1 MKIKKEEIT
10 IQPGKSFR
18 IFTPSFRNYF
28 LWHYHPEFELVYVE
42 AVAGI
47 RHVGKNISSFIE
59 SDLVLIGS
67 NVPHLNFDY
76 GLQTEYKQI
85 VVQFKED
92 FFPNLIIPTAEFGNI
107 RALFDK
113 AYLGLS
119 FYGKTKEQVVAKLK
133 EMQSKNNFNS
143 LLELFEIL
151 NIMAESS
158 EVHELNTEDTR
169 IKMFIND
176 KIRMGTVY
184 NYIHENYGKNPNVNH
199 IASIVHLS
207 TAAFCRYF
215 KKQTNMTFTEFV
227 NQYRISQA
235 KTLLLKDHNVSEVG
249 YAVGFESMSYFNK
262 LFKTL
267 VGETPSSFKKN
278 NAFCNKLDNRHRKT
292 QV

>member
-18 IFTPSFRNYF
+18 IFTPSLRNYF
-28 LWHYHPEFELVYVE
+28 FWHYHPEFELVYVE
-42 AVAGI
+42 AIAGI
-47 RHVGKNISSFIE
+47 RHVGKNISSFVE

-92 FFPNLIIPTAEFGNI
+92 FFPNTIVSTAEFADI

-119 FYGKTKEQVVAKLK
+119 FYGKTKEQVVIKLK
-133 EMQSKNNFNS
+133 EIQHKNNFNS

-151 NIMAESS
+151 NIMATSS
-158 EVHELNTEDTR
+158 EVNQLNTEDTR
-169 IKMFIND
+169 IKLFMND
-176 KIRMGTVY
+176 KIRMGTIY
-184 NYIHENYGKNPNVNH
+184 DYIQENYDKKPDVNA
-199 IASIVHLS
+199 IASNVHLS

-227 NQYRISQA
+227 NQYRITQA
-235 KTLLLKDHNVSEVG
+235 KTLLLKHHNVSEVV

-262 LFKTL
+262 LFKSL
-267 VGETPSSFKKN
+267 VGETPSSFKKRVFAQVN
-278 NAFCNKLDNRHRKT
+278 SDN
-292 QV
+292 

>member
-18 IFTPSFRNYF
+18 IFAPSLRNYF
-28 LWHYHPEFELVYVE
+28 FWHYHPEFELVYVE
-42 AVAGI
+42 AIAGI
-47 RHVGKNISSFIE
+47 RHVGKNISSFVE

-92 FFPNLIIPTAEFGNI
+92 FLPNLIVPTAEFGDI

-119 FYGKTKEQVVAKLK
+119 FYGKTKEQVVVKLK
-133 EMQSKNNFNS
+133 EMQSQNNFNS

-151 NIMAESS
+151 NIMAGSS

-169 IKMFIND
+169 IKMFMND
-176 KIRMGTVY
+176 KIRMGTIY
-184 NYIHENYGKNPNVNH
+184 DYIHENYDKKPDVND
-199 IASIVHLS
+199 IASNVHLS

-227 NQYRISQA
+227 NQYRITQA

-262 LFKTL
+262 LFKSL
-267 VGETPSSFKKN
+267 VGKTPSSFKKSN
-278 NAFCNKLDNRHRKT
+278 TF
-292 QV
+292 

>member
-18 IFTPSFRNYF
+18 IFTPSLRNYF
-28 LWHYHPEFELVYVE
+28 FWHYHPEFELVYVE
-42 AVAGI
+42 AIAGI
-47 RHVGKNISSFIE
+47 RHVGKNISSFVE

-92 FFPNLIIPTAEFGNI
+92 FLPHLIAPTAEFGDI
-107 RALFDK
+107 RALFEK

-151 NIMAESS
+151 NIMAGSS
-158 EVHELNTEDTR
+158 EMHELNTEDTR
-169 IKMFIND
+169 IKMFMND
-176 KIRMGTVY
+176 KIRMGTIY
-184 NYIHENYGKNPNVNH
+184 DYIHENYDKKPDVND
-199 IASIVHLS
+199 IASIVNLS

-227 NQYRISQA
+227 NQYRITQA

-262 LFKTL
+262 LFKSL
-267 VGETPSSFKKN
+267 VGETPSSFKKTILFATN
-278 NAFCNKLDNRHRKT
+278 
-292 QV
+292 

>member
-18 IFTPSFRNYF
+18 IFTPSLRNYF
-28 LWHYHPEFELVYVE
+28 FWHYHPEFELVYVE
-42 AVAGI
+42 AIAGI
-47 RHVGKNISSFIE
+47 RHVGKNISSFVE

-92 FFPNLIIPTAEFGNI
+92 FLPHLIAPTAEFGDI
-107 RALFDK
+107 RALFEK

-151 NIMAESS
+151 NIMAGSS
-158 EVHELNTEDTR
+158 EMHQLNTEDTR
-169 IKMFIND
+169 IKIFMND
-176 KIRMGTVY
+176 KIRMGTIY
-184 NYIHENYGKNPNVNH
+184 DYIHENYDKKPDVND
-199 IASIVHLS
+199 IASIVNLS

-227 NQYRISQA
+227 NQYRITQA

-262 LFKTL
+262 LFKSL
-267 VGETPSSFKKN
+267 VGETPSSFKKTILFATN
-278 NAFCNKLDNRHRKT
+278 
-292 QV
+292 

>member
-1 MKIKKEEIT
+1 MKIKKEEIS

-18 IFTPSFRNYF
+18 LFTPSLRNYF
-28 LWHYHPEFELVYVE
+28 FWHYHPEFELVYVE
-42 AVAGI
+42 AIAGI
-47 RHVGKNISSFIE
+47 RHVGKNISSFVE

-92 FFPNLIIPTAEFGNI
+92 FLPNLIVPTAEFGDI

-151 NIMAESS
+151 NIMAGSS

-169 IKMFIND
+169 IKMFMND
-176 KIRMGTVY
+176 KIRMATIY
-184 NYIHENYGKNPNVNH
+184 DYIHENYEKKPDVND
-199 IASIVHLS
+199 IAAIVHLS

-215 KKQTNMTFTEFV
+215 KKQTNMTFTDFV
-227 NQYRISQA
+227 NQYRITQA

-262 LFKTL
+262 LFKSL
-267 VGETPSSFKKN
+267 VGETPSAFKKTIN
-278 NAFCNKLDNRHRKT
+278 
-292 QV
+292 Q

>member
-18 IFTPSFRNYF
+18 IFTPSLRNYF
-28 LWHYHPEFELVYVE
+28 FWHYHPEFELVYVE
-42 AVAGI
+42 AIAGI
-47 RHVGKNISSFIE
+47 RHVGKNISSFVE

-92 FFPNLIIPTAEFGNI
+92 FFPNTIVSTAEFADI

-119 FYGKTKEQVVAKLK
+119 FYGKTKEQVVIKLK
-133 EMQSKNNFNS
+133 EIQHKSNFNS

-151 NIMAESS
+151 NIMATSS
-158 EVHELNTEDTR
+158 EVNQLNTEDTR
-169 IKMFIND
+169 IKMFMND
-176 KIRMGTVY
+176 KIRMGTIY
-184 NYIHENYGKNPNVNH
+184 DYIHENYDKKPDVNA
-199 IASIVHLS
+199 IASNVHLS

-227 NQYRISQA
+227 NQYRITQA
-235 KTLLLKDHNVSEVG
+235 KTLLLKHHNVSEVV

-262 LFKTL
+262 LFKSL
-267 VGETPSSFKKN
+267 VGETPSSFKKRV
-278 NAFCNKLDNRHRKT
+278 FS
-292 QV
+292 QVNSDI

>member
-18 IFTPSFRNYF
+18 IFTPSLRNYF
-28 LWHYHPEFELVYVE
+28 FWHYHPEFELVYVE
-42 AVAGI
+42 AIAGI
-47 RHVGKNISSFIE
+47 RHVGKNISSFVE

-92 FFPNLIIPTAEFGNI
+92 FLPHLIAPTAEFGDI
-107 RALFDK
+107 RALFEK

-151 NIMAESS
+151 NMMAGSS
-158 EVHELNTEDTR
+158 EMHELNTEDTR
-169 IKMFIND
+169 IKMFMND
-176 KIRMGTVY
+176 KIRMGTIY
-184 NYIHENYGKNPNVNH
+184 DYIHENYDKKPDVND
-199 IASIVHLS
+199 IASIVNLS

-227 NQYRISQA
+227 NQYRITQA

-262 LFKTL
+262 LFKSL
-267 VGETPSSFKKN
+267 VGETPSSFKKTILFATN
-278 NAFCNKLDNRHRKT
+278 
-292 QV
+292 

>member
-10 IQPGKSFR
+10 IPPGKSFR
-18 IFTPSFRNYF
+18 IFSPSLRNYF
-28 LWHYHPEFELVYVE
+28 FWHYHPEFELVYVE
-42 AVAGI
+42 AIAGI

-92 FFPNLIIPTAEFGNI
+92 FFPDTIMATAEFGDI

-119 FYGKTKEQVVAKLK
+119 FYGKTKEEVVIKLK
-133 EMQSKNNFNS
+133 KLQQKNSFSS
-143 LLELFEIL
+143 LLEVFEIL
-151 NIMAESS
+151 NMLATSS
-158 EVHELNTEDTR
+158 EVNQLNTEDTR
-169 IKMFIND
+169 IKLFMND
-176 KIRMGTVY
+176 KIRMGTIY
-184 NYIHENYGKNPNVNH
+184 DYIHENYDKKPDVNE
-199 IASIVHLS
+199 IATKVHLS

-215 KKQTNMTFTEFV
+215 KKQTNLTFTEFV
-227 NQYRISQA
+227 NQYRITQA
-235 KTLLLKDHNVSEVG
+235 KTLLLKHHNVSEVV

-262 LFKTL
+262 LFKSL
-267 VGETPSSFKKN
+267 VGETPSAFKKKMLCREN
-278 NAFCNKLDNRHRKT
+278 
-292 QV
+292 

>member
-18 IFTPSFRNYF
+18 IFAPSLRNYF
-28 LWHYHPEFELVYVE
+28 FWHYHPEFELVYVE
-42 AVAGI
+42 AIAGI
-47 RHVGKNISSFIE
+47 RHVGKNISSFVE

-92 FFPNLIIPTAEFGNI
+92 FLPNLIVPTAEFGDI

-119 FYGKTKEQVVAKLK
+119 FYGKTKEQVVVKLK
-133 EMQSKNNFNS
+133 EMQSENNFNS

-151 NIMAESS
+151 NIMAGSS

-169 IKMFIND
+169 IKMFMND
-176 KIRMGTVY
+176 KIRMGTIY
-184 NYIHENYGKNPNVNH
+184 DYIHENYDKKPDVND
-199 IASIVHLS
+199 IATIVHLS

-227 NQYRISQA
+227 NQYRITQA

-262 LFKTL
+262 LFKSL
-267 VGETPSSFKKN
+267 VGKTPSSFKKSN
-278 NAFCNKLDNRHRKT
+278 TF
-292 QV
+292 

>member
-1 MKIKKEEIT
+1 VKIKKEEIT

-18 IFTPSFRNYF
+18 IFTPSLRNYF
-28 LWHYHPEFELVYVE
+28 FWHYHPEFELVYVE
-42 AVAGI
+42 AIAGI
-47 RHVGKNISSFIE
+47 RHVGKNISSFVE

-92 FFPNLIIPTAEFGNI
+92 FFPNTIGSTAEFADI

-119 FYGKTKEQVVAKLK
+119 FYGKTKEQVVIKLK
-133 EMQSKNNFNS
+133 EILHKNNFNS

-151 NIMAESS
+151 NILATSAE
-158 EVHELNTEDTR
+158 VNQLNTEDTR
-169 IKMFIND
+169 VKLFMND
-176 KIRMGTVY
+176 KIRMGTIY
-184 NYIHENYGKNPNVNH
+184 DYIQENYDKKPDVNA
-199 IASIVHLS
+199 IAFQVHLS

-227 NQYRISQA
+227 NQYRITQA
-235 KTLLLKDHNVSEVG
+235 KTLLLKHHNVSEVV
-249 YAVGFESMSYFNK
+249 YAVGFESLSYFNK
-262 LFKTL
+262 LFKSL
-267 VGETPSSFKKN
+267 VGETPSSFKKRM
-278 NAFCNKLDNRHRKT
+278 FPGIIK
-292 QV
+292 

>member
-18 IFTPSFRNYF
+18 IFTPSLRNYF
-28 LWHYHPEFELVYVE
+28 FWHYHPEFELVYVE
-42 AVAGI
+42 AIAGI
-47 RHVGKNISSFIE
+47 RHVGKNISSFVE

-92 FFPNLIIPTAEFGNI
+92 FLPHLIAPTAEFGDI
-107 RALFDK
+107 RALFEK

-151 NIMAESS
+151 NMMAGSS
-158 EVHELNTEDTR
+158 EMHELNTEDTR
-169 IKMFIND
+169 IKMFMND
-176 KIRMGTVY
+176 KIRMGTIY
-184 NYIHENYGKNPNVNH
+184 DYIHENYDKKPDVND
-199 IASIVHLS
+199 IASIVNLS

-227 NQYRISQA
+227 NQYRITQA

-249 YAVGFESMSYFNK
+249 YAVGFESISYFNK
-262 LFKTL
+262 LFKSL
-267 VGETPSSFKKN
+267 IGETPSSFKKTILFATN
-278 NAFCNKLDNRHRKT
+278 
-292 QV
+292 

>member
-18 IFTPSFRNYF
+18 IFTPSLRNYF
-28 LWHYHPEFELVYVE
+28 FWHYHPEFELVYVE
-42 AVAGI
+42 AIAGI
-47 RHVGKNISSFIE
+47 RHVGKNISSFVE

-92 FFPNLIIPTAEFGNI
+92 FFPNTIVSTAEFADI

-119 FYGKTKEQVVAKLK
+119 FYGKTKEQVVIKLK
-133 EMQSKNNFNS
+133 ELQHKNNFNS

-151 NIMAESS
+151 NIMATSS
-158 EVHELNTEDTR
+158 EVNQLNTEDTR
-169 IKMFIND
+169 IKLFMND
-176 KIRMGTVY
+176 KIRMGTIY
-184 NYIHENYGKNPNVNH
+184 DYIHENYDKKPDVNA
-199 IASIVHLS
+199 IASNVHLS

-227 NQYRISQA
+227 NQYRITQA
-235 KTLLLKDHNVSEVG
+235 KTLMLKHHNVSEVV

-262 LFKTL
+262 LFKSL
-267 VGETPSSFKKN
+267 VGETPSSFKKRV
-278 NAFCNKLDNRHRKT
+278 FS
-292 QV
+292 QVNSDI

>member
-18 IFTPSFRNYF
+18 IFTPSLRNYF
-28 LWHYHPEFELVYVE
+28 FWHYHPEFELVYVE
-42 AVAGI
+42 AIAGI
-47 RHVGKNISSFIE
+47 RHVGKNISSFVE

-92 FFPNLIIPTAEFGNI
+92 FLPHLIAPTAEFGDI
-107 RALFDK
+107 RALFEK

-151 NIMAESS
+151 NIMAGSS
-158 EVHELNTEDTR
+158 EMHELNTEDTR
-169 IKMFIND
+169 IKMFMND
-176 KIRMGTVY
+176 KIRMGTIY
-184 NYIHENYGKNPNVNH
+184 DYIHENYDKKPDVND
-199 IASIVHLS
+199 IASIVNLS

-227 NQYRISQA
+227 NQYRITQA

-249 YAVGFESMSYFNK
+249 YAVGFESISYFNK
-262 LFKTL
+262 LFKSL
-267 VGETPSSFKKN
+267 VGETPSSFKKTILFATN
-278 NAFCNKLDNRHRKT
+278 
-292 QV
+292 

>member
-18 IFTPSFRNYF
+18 IFTPSLRNYF
-28 LWHYHPEFELVYVE
+28 FWHYHPEFELVYVE
-42 AVAGI
+42 AIAGI

-92 FFPNLIIPTAEFGNI
+92 FFFSTIAPTAEFADI
-107 RALFDK
+107 RTLFDK

-119 FYGKTKEQVVAKLK
+119 FYGKTKEQVVIKLK
-133 EMQSKNNFNS
+133 EIQHKNNFNS

-151 NIMAESS
+151 NIMATSS
-158 EVHELNTEDTR
+158 EVNQLNTEDTR
-169 IKMFIND
+169 IKMFMND
-176 KIRMGTVY
+176 KIRMGTIY
-184 NYIHENYGKNPNVNH
+184 DYIHENYDKKPDVNA
-199 IASIVHLS
+199 IASNVHLS

-227 NQYRISQA
+227 NQYRITQA
-235 KTLLLKDHNVSEVG
+235 KTLLLKHHNVSEVV
-249 YAVGFESMSYFNK
+249 YAVGFESISYFNK
-262 LFKTL
+262 LFKSL
-267 VGETPSSFKKN
+267 VGETPSSFKKRV
-278 NAFCNKLDNRHRKT
+278 FCQEN
-292 QV
+292 

>member
-18 IFTPSFRNYF
+18 IFTPSLRNYF
-28 LWHYHPEFELVYVE
+28 FWHYHPEFELVYVE
-42 AVAGI
+42 AIAGI
-47 RHVGKNISSFIE
+47 RHVGKNISSFVE

-92 FFPNLIIPTAEFGNI
+92 FLPNLIVPTAEFGDI

-133 EMQSKNNFNS
+133 EIQSKDNFNS

-151 NIMAESS
+151 NIMARSS
-158 EVHELNTEDTR
+158 EVHQLNTEDTR
-169 IKMFIND
+169 IKMFMND
-176 KIRMGTVY
+176 KIRMGTIY
-184 NYIHENYGKNPNVNH
+184 DYIHENYDKKPDVND

-215 KKQTNMTFTEFV
+215 KNQTNMTFTEFV
-227 NQYRISQA
+227 NHYRITQA

-262 LFKTL
+262 LFKSL
-267 VGETPSSFKKN
+267 VGETPSSFKKTILFTTN
-278 NAFCNKLDNRHRKT
+278 
-292 QV
+292 

>member
-18 IFTPSFRNYF
+18 IFTPSLRNYF
-28 LWHYHPEFELVYVE
+28 FWHYHPEFELVYVE
-42 AVAGI
+42 AIAGI
-47 RHVGKNISSFIE
+47 RHVGKNISSFVE

-92 FFPNLIIPTAEFGNI
+92 FFPNTIVSTAEFADI

-119 FYGKTKEQVVAKLK
+119 FYGKTKEQVVIKLK
-133 EMQSKNNFNS
+133 EIQHKSNFNS

-151 NIMAESS
+151 NIMATSF
-158 EVHELNTEDTR
+158 EVNQLNTEDTR
-169 IKMFIND
+169 IKMFMND
-176 KIRMGTVY
+176 KIRMGTIY
-184 NYIHENYGKNPNVNH
+184 DYIHENYDKKPDVNA
-199 IASIVHLS
+199 IASNVHLS

-227 NQYRISQA
+227 NQYRITQA
-235 KTLLLKDHNVSEVG
+235 KTLLLKHHNVSEVV

-262 LFKTL
+262 LFKSL
-267 VGETPSSFKKN
+267 VGETPSSFKKRV
-278 NAFCNKLDNRHRKT
+278 FS
-292 QV
+292 QVNSDI

>member
-18 IFTPSFRNYF
+18 VFTPSLRNF
-28 LWHYHPEFELVYVE
+28 FFWHYHPEFELVYVE
-42 AVAGI
+42 AIAGI
-47 RHVGKNISSFIE
+47 RHVGKNISSFVE

-85 VVQFKED
+85 VVQLKED
-92 FFPNLIIPTAEFGNI
+92 FLSNLIVPTAEFTDI
-107 RALFDK
+107 RTLFDK

-133 EMQSKNNFNS
+133 EMQSQNNFNS
-143 LLELFEIL
+143 LLVLFEIL
-151 NIMAESS
+151 NIMAGSS
-158 EVHELNTEDTR
+158 EVHQLNTEDTR
-169 IKMFIND
+169 IKMFMND
-176 KIRMGTVY
+176 KIRMGTIY
-184 NYIHENYGKNPNVNH
+184 DYIHKNYDKKPDVND
-199 IASIVHLS
+199 IASITNLS

-227 NQYRISQA
+227 NQYRITQA

-262 LFKTL
+262 LFKSL
-267 VGETPSSFKKN
+267 VGQTPSSFKKTILVPAN
-278 NAFCNKLDNRHRKT
+278 
-292 QV
+292 